1 MFLDV
6 PCSFSNA
13 WFKKYIKNHDQSR
26 TAFLSLSHD
35 TMPRTGD
42 NSGSWDFIRMQ
53 IPTIIGSGL
62 SGFAHASGDVDG
74 IFHGSAETYVPGT
87 LISGLVGMDVLK

>member
-1 MFLDV
+1 MR
-6 PCSFSNA
+6 
-13 WFKKYIKNHDQSR
+13 WFEKYIKNHGQSR
-26 TAFLSLSHD
+26 ITG
-35 TMPRTGD
+35 PRTGD

-74 IFHGSAETYVPGT
+74 IFHGSAETYVP
-87 LISGLVGMDVLK
+87 